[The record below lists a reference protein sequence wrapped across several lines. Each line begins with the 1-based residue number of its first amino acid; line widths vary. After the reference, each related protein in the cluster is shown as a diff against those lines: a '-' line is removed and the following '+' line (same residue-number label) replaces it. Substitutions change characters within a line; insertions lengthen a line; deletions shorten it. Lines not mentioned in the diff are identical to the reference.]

1 MQAFLI
7 DTNVLSEL
15 MRAQPDK
22 KVFEWFDAH
31 FNAEC
36 YVSAVTKAEI
46 FLGIRLLPKGKR
58 QERLTEAAEK
68 MFAQEFVSR
77 CLPFDE
83 KAADLYAQIVAERT
97 RIGKPVSTEDAQIAA
112 IAMAF
117 GLDLVTRNIKD
128 FEGINGLKT
137 MNPWD
142 GN

>member
-1 MQAFLI
+1 
-7 DTNVLSEL
+7 
-15 MRAQPDK
+15 
-22 KVFEWFDAH
+22 
-31 FNAEC
+31 
-36 YVSAVTKAEI
+36 VSAVTKAEI